1 MPPYIICYSNF
12 VHEIIWKNKYG
23 PGAFTRGIGNVHVVY
38 PALVAGVIGRIDVDA
53 LHPALIPGQQ
63 GLQRVQIIPV
73 DNHVFAAVAPQGGF
87 SCAFGAIHLLPG
99 VLAVFV
105 KAVLPVKHPERH
117 FLMVVDDL
125 LFSNPFQCR
134 HGSFLPIAAI
144 VKDLS
149 RIGRAV
155 FCPIEPTLRCGNLNF
170 ESGPLSGDQRFQ
182 HIYDLAVLNVGGVG
196 KLLAVLFPHGFEFP
210 ATLNVAQNGGHIR
223 NLPGCT
229 AMGCGGV

>member
-1 MPPYIICYSNF
+1 MQQFQPG
-12 VHEIIWKNKYG
+12 VHHTQPLVVAGEVLALFAHHFAQ
-23 PGAFTRGIGNVHVVY
+23 PLLDFRVVHIVVVH

-63 GLQRVQIIPV
+63 SLQRVQIIPV
-73 DNHVFAAVAPQGGF
+73 DDHVFAAVILGML
-87 SCAFGAIHLLPG
+87 AIL
-99 VLAVFV
+99 V
-105 KAVLPVKHPERH
+105 KTILPVKHPERH

-125 LFSNPFQCR
+125 LFSNPLQCW

-155 FCPIEPTLRCGNLNF
+155 FCPIEPTLRRGSLNF

-182 HIYDLAVLNVGGVG
+182 HIHDLAVLNVGGVG

-210 ATLNVAQNGGHIR
+210 AALDVVQNGGHIR
-223 NLPGCT
+223 NLMSCA